1 MSTLPTLPD
10 NSLAWLVDNESIN
23 FLDQDILSEHVEC
36 FKVGC
41 EKPTGADEKALFCT
55 PERWDMHMKRCRFM
69 NTPEADILALGFG
82 PERGRYADAIYETA
96 MSLREMSK
104 IRERL
109 LSESAKP
116 QLLCWD
122 WDGTISVIEGMLK
135 DVYLALDSFNSKATD
150 NDIDGS
156 LELQDLV
163 LYYLGGQQRIDA
175 FLETFRLANS
185 LGIKQIV
192 LTANGSTSSIQH
204 LLNHLF
210 EEEGYDFKF
219 LEQDVRYIFDPQWSA
234 AGAEKY
240 EQTKIKIIAAHLK
253 DTQLNKKEAI
263 EYIHNDIYLNNL
275 YSIIDTID

>member
-104 IRERL
+104 IREQL

>member
-1 MSTLPTLPD
+1 MSTTPTLPD
-10 NSLAWLVDNESIN
+10 NSLAWLVDNERIN
-23 FLDQDILSEHVEC
+23 FYDRYILSEHVKC

-41 EKPTGADEKALFCT
+41 EKPKGADEKAPFCT
-55 PERWDMHMKRCRFM
+55 PERWDMHMKRCRFT

-82 PERGRYADAIYETA
+82 PERGRYADSIYETA

-104 IRERL
+104 IRDRL
-109 LSESAKP
+109 LSESAAKP

-192 LTANGSTSSIQH
+192 LTANMSTNSIQH

-210 EEEGYDFKF
+210 EEEGYDFQF

-234 AGAEKY
+234 AGADVY
-240 EQTKIKIIAAHLK
+240 EQTKIQIIASH
-253 DTQLNKKEAI
+253 
-263 EYIHNDIYLNNL
+263 LNNE
-275 YSIIDTID
+275 